1 MKRVVNGRNEVH
13 PAAKLVIELVG
24 GEPYEYYPL
33 GDHIVRAVGVC
44 GGRPTFKYTRID
56 VDFILNELAHG
67 CTVSYLVEAYRA
79 SHLTEAAIQE
89 AITLAQSAFKLSY
102 QTSLPAIV

>member
-1 MKRVVNGRNEVH
+1 MKSLVNGSMEANSEVN
-13 PAAKLVIELVG
+13 LVIEMVG

-33 GDHIVRAVGVC
+33 GDHIVRATGVC

-56 VDFILNELAHG
+56 VDFILHELAHG
-67 CTVSYLVEAYRA
+67 CTVSYLVDAYRD

-89 AITLAQSAFKLSY
+89 AITLARSAFKLSY
-102 QTSLPAIV
+102 QTPLPAIV

>member
-1 MKRVVNGRNEVH
+1 MNRSMEAQPKAN
-13 PAAKLVIELVG
+13 LVTELVG

-67 CTVSYLVEAYRA
+67 CTVSYLVEAYRD

-89 AITLAQSAFKLSY
+89 AITLARSAFKLSVAM
-102 QTSLPAIV
+102 QR

>member
-1 MKRVVNGRNEVH
+1 MESLVNGNIEAH
-13 PAAKLVIELVG
+13 LAAKLVVELVG

-44 GGRPTFKYTRID
+44 SGRPTFKYTRID

-67 CTVSYLVEAYRA
+67 CTVSYLVEAYRD

-89 AITLAQSAFKLSY
+89 AIMLARSAFKSSY
-102 QTSLPAIV
+102 QTPLPATV